1 MFNLTKHIAKQN
13 ISLAN
18 NTIEQVTQM
27 ARNGKFNS
35 NQIEQLSV
43 ALDQLKRA
51 LYREGHAIAFNEEL
65 NQDQWEEY
73 NV

>member
-1 MFNLTKHIAKQN
+1 MKAVILEKKLYSAVICLCPHIGRHCPHRQFLEAAM
-13 ISLAN
+13 L
-18 NTIEQVTQM
+18 
-27 ARNGKFNS
+27 
-35 NQIEQLSV
+35 IEQLSV

>member
-27 ARNGKFNS
+27 ARDGKFNS
-35 NQIEQLSV
+35 DQIEQLSV